1 MWMTMSYDGL
11 FTHAMVQELQAKL
24 VEGRVMKISQ
34 PYPNEVILTIRSQR
48 KNYPLLLSANPSYA
62 RAQITAIPYTN
73 PPVPTNFTMMLRK
86 YLEGAR
92 LVAIEQ
98 LECDR
103 VINFAFSNRNELG
116 DKLPL
121 LLSIEIMGRHSNV
134 ILINQAENKIIDTIK
149 HVGLD
154 QNRYRTLLPG
164 STYRLPPKQAKQ
176 NPLTASPA
184 DFEQLVAAYPNR
196 EVLAK
201 EIQANFQ
208 GLALDS
214 ALYLADYF
222 HQAGVSAASLAALWA
237 KLAQPT
243 PSLLTEPKLN
253 FSAFAYP
260 STTASTHFASLSA
273 LLDEFYGTKA
283 TRDRVKQQGARL
295 ILVVKNN
302 YKKNK
307 KKLGKLK
314 RELAATENADDYRLK
329 GELLTTYLYQVE
341 PKQKTV
347 TLPNYY
353 ANEQPVTISLKPQLS
368 PAQNAQSYFKRY
380 TKLKNA
386 VGYINE
392 QISLT
397 KQELAYLDSIQAQIE
412 LAEPKDL
419 PDIALEL
426 ETGGYLKKP
435 KQKTKRK
442 PKLSQP
448 AKFKASDGSEI
459 LVGKNNLQNDRL
471 SLKTAAKNYWWLH
484 VKDIPGSHV
493 IIANPHPSEE
503 TLLEAANL
511 AAYYSKAQGSAN
523 VAVDYVQVKHL
534 RKPNGAKPGFVIYE
548 GQQTLFVTPDKELVA
563 RLKAE

>member
-11 FTHAMVQELQAKL
+11 FTHAMVQELRAKL

-201 EIQANFQ
+201 ELQANFQ

-253 FSAFAYP
+253 FSAFDYP
-260 STTASTHFASLSA
+260 SATASTRFESLSE

-397 KQELAYLDSIQAQIE
+397 EQELAYLDSIQAQIE

-426 ETGGYLKKP
+426 ESGGYLKKP
-435 KQKTKRK
+435 KQKAKRK

-511 AAYYSKAQGSAN
+511 AAYYSKAQDSAN

-548 GQQTLFVTPDKELVA
+548 GQQTLFVTPDKELVT
-563 RLKAE
+563 RLKTE

>member
-1 MWMTMSYDGL
+1 MSYDGL

-201 EIQANFQ
+201 ELQANFQ

-253 FSAFAYP
+253 FSAFDYP
-260 STTASTHFASLSA
+260 SATTSTRFESLSE

-341 PKQKTV
+341 PKQKKV

-397 KQELAYLDSIQAQIE
+397 EQELAYLDSIQAQIE

-426 ETGGYLKKP
+426 ESGGYLKKP
-435 KQKTKRK
+435 KQKAKRK

-548 GQQTLFVTPDKELVA
+548 GQQTLFVTPDKELVT

>member
-1 MWMTMSYDGL
+1 MTMSYDGL

-201 EIQANFQ
+201 ELQANFQ

-253 FSAFAYP
+253 FSAFDYP
-260 STTASTHFASLSA
+260 STTASTRFESLSE

-314 RELAATENADDYRLK
+314 RELAATESADDYRLK

-341 PKQKTV
+341 PKQKAV

-397 KQELAYLDSIQAQIE
+397 EQELAYLDSIQAQIE

-426 ETGGYLKKP
+426 ETGGYLKKT
-435 KQKTKRK
+435 KQKAKRK

>member
-1 MWMTMSYDGL
+1 MSYDGL

-201 EIQANFQ
+201 ELQANFQ

-253 FSAFAYP
+253 FSAFDYP
-260 STTASTHFASLSA
+260 STTASTRFESLSE

-314 RELAATENADDYRLK
+314 RELAATESADDYRLK

-341 PKQKTV
+341 PKQKAV

-397 KQELAYLDSIQAQIE
+397 EQELAYLDSIQAQIE

-426 ETGGYLKKP
+426 ETGGYLKKT
-435 KQKTKRK
+435 KQKAKRK

>member
-201 EIQANFQ
+201 ELQANFQ

-222 HQAGVSAASLAALWA
+222 HQTGVSAASLAALWA

-253 FSAFAYP
+253 FSAFDYP
-260 STTASTHFASLSA
+260 SATASTSTPARAAAARSA
-273 LLDEFYGTKA
+273 AKRGSVSPLGRKRRGPFIWMTKH
-283 TRDRVKQQGARL
+283 
-295 ILVVKNN
+295 
-302 YKKNK
+302 
-307 KKLGKLK
+307 
-314 RELAATENADDYRLK
+314 
-329 GELLTTYLYQVE
+329 
-341 PKQKTV
+341 
-347 TLPNYY
+347 
-353 ANEQPVTISLKPQLS
+353 
-368 PAQNAQSYFKRY
+368 
-380 TKLKNA
+380 
-386 VGYINE
+386 
-392 QISLT
+392 
-397 KQELAYLDSIQAQIE
+397 
-412 LAEPKDL
+412 
-419 PDIALEL
+419 
-426 ETGGYLKKP
+426 
-435 KQKTKRK
+435 
-442 PKLSQP
+442 
-448 AKFKASDGSEI
+448 
-459 LVGKNNLQNDRL
+459 
-471 SLKTAAKNYWWLH
+471 TAASYPAERAAASSSRCFTPRRVGASGKR
-484 VKDIPGSHV
+484 
-493 IIANPHPSEE
+493 ATPS
-503 TLLEAANL
+503 
-511 AAYYSKAQGSAN
+511 SS
-523 VAVDYVQVKHL
+523 
-534 RKPNGAKPGFVIYE
+534 R
-548 GQQTLFVTPDKELVA
+548 VTPLISQKP
-563 RLKAE
+563 RRSGPSSQ

>member
-11 FTHAMVQELQAKL
+11 FTHAMVQELRAKL

-201 EIQANFQ
+201 ELQANFQ

-253 FSAFAYP
+253 FSAFDYP
-260 STTASTHFASLSA
+260 SATASTRFESLSE

-341 PKQKTV
+341 PKQKAV

-397 KQELAYLDSIQAQIE
+397 EQELAYLDSIQAQIE

-426 ETGGYLKKP
+426 ESGGYLKKP
-435 KQKTKRK
+435 KQKAKRK

-493 IIANPHPSEE
+493 IIANPHPSEK

-548 GQQTLFVTPDKELVA
+548 GQQTLFVTPDKELVT